1 MRITIVE
8 DNKALA
14 NGIAHQLRDKGH
26 AVNLLYDG
34 QSALDFLQQEDSDI
48 MILDINLPGIDGF
61 NILKNLRKSGNM
73 VPVLLLTARGEI
85 QDRVKGLNVGADDYL
100 VKPFD
105 MEESEARLRA
115 LIRRKPE
122 IDDAKQHFGNLVFDR
137 TGRKLF
143 CNDQELFL
151 PRKELALFECFFD
164 RQNQIVSK
172 SQIADYIYGVGSDID
187 ERAVESHVSRLRK
200 KLVSFGVAIK
210 VARGLGYMMHLQK

>member
-1 MRITIVE
+1 MRVTIVE
-8 DNKALA
+8 DNKVLA

-26 AVNLLYDG
+26 AVNLLHDG
-34 QSALDFLQQEDSDI
+34 QTALDFLKQEEADI
-48 MILDINLPGIDGF
+48 LVLDINLPRVDGF
-61 NILKNLRKSGNM
+61 KILSSLRQSGSNL
-73 VPVLLLTARGEI
+73 PVLLLTARGDL
-85 QDRVKGLNVGADDYL
+85 QDRVKGLNSGADDYL

-105 MEESEARLRA
+105 MEELEARLRA

>member
-34 QSALDFLQQEDSDI
+34 QSALDFLRQEDSDI

-105 MEESEARLRA
+105 MEELEARLRA
-115 LIRRKPE
+115 LIRRNQKSMMQNSILATLFSIE
-122 IDDAKQHFGNLVFDR
+122 LVENYFV
-137 TGRKLF
+137 TTKNFF
-143 CNDQELFL
+143 CRE
-151 PRKELALFECFFD
+151 
-164 RQNQIVSK
+164 K
-172 SQIADYIYGVGSDID
+172 S
-187 ERAVESHVSRLRK
+187 
-200 KLVSFGVAIK
+200 
-210 VARGLGYMMHLQK
+210 

>member
-34 QSALDFLQQEDSDI
+34 QSALDFLRQEDSDI

-105 MEESEARLRA
+105 MEELEARLRA

-122 IDDAKQHFGNLVFDR
+122 IDDAKQHFGNLVLIELVENYFV
-137 TGRKLF
+137 TTKNFF
-143 CNDQELFL
+143 CREKN
-151 PRKELALFECFFD
+151 
-164 RQNQIVSK
+164 
-172 SQIADYIYGVGSDID
+172 
-187 ERAVESHVSRLRK
+187 
-200 KLVSFGVAIK
+200 
-210 VARGLGYMMHLQK
+210 

>member
-1 MRITIVE
+1 MYKR
-8 DNKALA
+8 
-14 NGIAHQLRDKGH
+14 Q
-26 AVNLLYDG
+26 
-34 QSALDFLQQEDSDI
+34 
-48 MILDINLPGIDGF
+48 
-61 NILKNLRKSGNM
+61 
-73 VPVLLLTARGEI
+73 I
-85 QDRVKGLNVGADDYL
+85 QDRVKGLNAGADDYL

-105 MEESEARLRA
+105 MEELEARLRA
-115 LIRRKPE
+115 LIRRKPQ
-122 IDDAKQHFGNLVFDR
+122 IDDVKQHFGNLVFDR
-137 TGRKLF
+137 AGRKLF
-143 CNDQELFL
+143 CNHQELFL